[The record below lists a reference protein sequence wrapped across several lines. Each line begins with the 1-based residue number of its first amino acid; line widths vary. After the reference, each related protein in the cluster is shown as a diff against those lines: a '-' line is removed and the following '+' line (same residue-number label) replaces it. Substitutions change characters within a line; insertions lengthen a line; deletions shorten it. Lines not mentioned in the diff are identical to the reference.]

1 MRDLKEMEVH
11 RRLRGVGKSKPGD
24 LSGRF
29 DIHLQHNLHSVNRVA
44 VCMVRQEQGWQHLQ
58 ISIKERRNRRLS
70 ERAPSPAETYRLL
83 PLFFLPSE
91 RPAQFHSMNG
101 RFDRPA
107 HFYLSERVNECV
119 RHLPAF

>member
-11 RRLRGVGKSKPGD
+11 RRLKGVGRSKPGD
-24 LSGRF
+24 LSGTF
-29 DIHLQHNLHSVNRVA
+29 DVHLQHNLHSVNRVA

-70 ERAPSPAETYRLL
+70 ERAPSPAEVCRLL
-83 PLFFLPSE
+83 PLFFAPGE
-91 RPAQFHSMNG
+91 CPAQFHHMGN

-107 HFYLSERVNECV
+107 CFHLSERVNECL